1 MSLIQV
7 NDLSFSYDGSY
18 EPVFE
23 HVSFQIDTNW
33 KLGFTGR
40 NGRGKT
46 TFLRLLLGEFPYQG
60 TISASVPFSYFPF
73 SVKRPESLAIE
84 AAEKM
89 NPTYEFWRL
98 QREMARLRLDEAML
112 YRPYA
117 TLSGGEQTKLQL
129 AVLFSSENN
138 FLLIDEPTN
147 HLDLQGRE
155 LVSRYLDQKH
165 GFLLVSHDRAFL
177 DGCVDHILSINRA
190 DIQVSKGNFSTWM
203 ENRERQNAF
212 EQRQNEKL
220 LREISRLKETAR
232 EKSQWAGT
240 AERRKIGN
248 GQEDKEKN
256 FRSFQ
261 GAKAERTMARA
272 KAIEKRRDA
281 AIEEKK
287 GLLKNLER
295 REELKLIQLPFYTQR
310 LAELREIS
318 IIYDGRTVCKG
329 FSLSVRAGERIA
341 LQGPNGCGKSSIL
354 KLLCRQEIPHTG
366 EVGRGSGL
374 RISYV
379 GQDASQLCGRT
390 ADFIRERG
398 IDESLFLTILTKLD
412 VPKAQTERDLRALS
426 AGQKKKVLLA
436 ASLCERAHL
445 HVWDEPMNYIDV
457 ISRIQIEELLL
468 QFRPTILFVEH
479 DRAFCERTATRIVRM

>member
-1 MSLIQV
+1 MSLIQIK
-7 NDLSFSYDGSY
+7 DLSFTYDGSY

-33 KLGFTGR
+33 KLGLTGR

-84 AAEKM
+84 AAEEM
-89 NPTYEFWRL
+89 NPTYEFWCL
-98 QREMARLRLDEAML
+98 QCEMAKLQLDETIL

-117 TLSGGEQTKLQL
+117 TLSGGERTKLQL

-155 LVSRYLDQKH
+155 VVSRYLGQKR

-177 DGCVDHILSINRA
+177 DGCVDHILSINKA
-190 DIQVSKGNFSTWM
+190 DIPVSRGNFSTWL
-203 ENRERQNAF
+203 ENRERQDAF

-220 LREISRLKETAR
+220 VREISRLKETAR
-232 EKSQWAGT
+232 EKSQWAGA
-240 AERRKIGN
+240 AERRKIGH
-248 GQEDKEKN
+248 GQTDKPKN
-256 FRSFQ
+256 FRSYQ
-261 GAKAERTMARA
+261 GAKAEHTMSRA
-272 KAIEKRRDA
+272 KAIEKRLDA
-281 AIEEKK
+281 AMEEKK
-287 GLLKNLER
+287 SLLKNLER
-295 REELKLIQLPFYTQR
+295 REALKLMQLPFYTKR
-310 LAELREIS
+310 LAELRDIS
-318 IIYDGRTVCKG
+318 IVYDGRTVCKD
-329 FSLSVRAGERIA
+329 FSLSVQAGEQIA
-341 LQGPNGCGKSSIL
+341 LQGPNGCGKSSVL
-354 KLLCRQEIPHTG
+354 KLLCGQAIPHTG
-366 EVGRGSGL
+366 EVRRGGGL

-379 GQDASQLCGRT
+379 GQDAVQLCGSVT
-390 ADFIRERG
+390 DYIRKKG
-398 IDESLFLTILTKLD
+398 IDESMFFTILTKLD
-412 VPKAQTERDLRALS
+412 VPKVQTERDLRALS
-426 AGQKKKVLLA
+426 DGQKKKVLLA
-436 ASLCERAHL
+436 ASLCEQAHL

-468 QFRPTILFVEH
+468 QFRPTMLFVEH
-479 DRAFCERTATRIVRM
+479 DRAFCERVATKIVRV

>member
-1 MSLIQV
+1 
-7 NDLSFSYDGSY
+7 
-18 EPVFE
+18 
-23 HVSFQIDTNW
+23 
-33 KLGFTGR
+33 
-40 NGRGKT
+40 
-46 TFLRLLLGEFPYQG
+46 
-60 TISASVPFSYFPF
+60 
-73 SVKRPESLAIE
+73 
-84 AAEKM
+84 
-89 NPTYEFWRL
+89 
-98 QREMARLRLDEAML
+98 
-112 YRPYA
+112 
-117 TLSGGEQTKLQL
+117 
-129 AVLFSSENN
+129 
-138 FLLIDEPTN
+138 
-147 HLDLQGRE
+147 
-155 LVSRYLDQKH
+155 
-165 GFLLVSHDRAFL
+165 
-177 DGCVDHILSINRA
+177 
-190 DIQVSKGNFSTWM
+190 
-203 ENRERQNAF
+203 
-212 EQRQNEKL
+212 
-220 LREISRLKETAR
+220 
-232 EKSQWAGT
+232 
-240 AERRKIGN
+240 
-248 GQEDKEKN
+248 
-256 FRSFQ
+256 
-261 GAKAERTMARA
+261 MARA

-366 EVGRGSGL
+366 EVWRGSGL

>member
-1 MSLIQV
+1 
-7 NDLSFSYDGSY
+7 
-18 EPVFE
+18 
-23 HVSFQIDTNW
+23 
-33 KLGFTGR
+33 
-40 NGRGKT
+40 
-46 TFLRLLLGEFPYQG
+46 
-60 TISASVPFSYFPF
+60 
-73 SVKRPESLAIE
+73 
-84 AAEKM
+84 
-89 NPTYEFWRL
+89 
-98 QREMARLRLDEAML
+98 
-112 YRPYA
+112 
-117 TLSGGEQTKLQL
+117 
-129 AVLFSSENN
+129 
-138 FLLIDEPTN
+138 
-147 HLDLQGRE
+147 
-155 LVSRYLDQKH
+155 
-165 GFLLVSHDRAFL
+165 
-177 DGCVDHILSINRA
+177 
-190 DIQVSKGNFSTWM
+190 
-203 ENRERQNAF
+203 
-212 EQRQNEKL
+212 
-220 LREISRLKETAR
+220 
-232 EKSQWAGT
+232 
-240 AERRKIGN
+240 
-248 GQEDKEKN
+248 
-256 FRSFQ
+256 
-261 GAKAERTMARA
+261 MARA
-272 KAIEKRRDA
+272 KAIEKRRDV

-366 EVGRGSGL
+366 EVWRGSGL

-398 IDESLFLTILTKLD
+398 IDVTILTKLD

-436 ASLCERAHL
+436 ASLCERTHL

-479 DRAFCERTATRIVRM
+479 DWAFCERTATRIVRM

>member
-1 MSLIQV
+1 ML
-7 NDLSFSYDGSY
+7 N
-18 EPVFE
+18 E
-23 HVSFQIDTNW
+23 H
-33 KLGFTGR
+33 
-40 NGRGKT
+40 
-46 TFLRLLLGEFPYQG
+46 
-60 TISASVPFSYFPF
+60 
-73 SVKRPESLAIE
+73 
-84 AAEKM
+84 
-89 NPTYEFWRL
+89 
-98 QREMARLRLDEAML
+98 
-112 YRPYA
+112 
-117 TLSGGEQTKLQL
+117 
-129 AVLFSSENN
+129 
-138 FLLIDEPTN
+138 
-147 HLDLQGRE
+147 HLDQ
-155 LVSRYLDQKH
+155 
-165 GFLLVSHDRAFL
+165 HDRVRPRSAVVMAVIR
-177 DGCVDHILSINRA
+177 CQPV
-190 DIQVSKGNFSTWM
+190 IQPFI
-203 ENRERQNAF
+203 
-212 EQRQNEKL
+212 
-220 LREISRLKETAR
+220 REISRLKETAR

-272 KAIEKRRDA
+272 KAIEKRRDV

-366 EVGRGSGL
+366 EVWRGSGL

-379 GQDASQLCGRT
+379 GQDASQFCGRT

-436 ASLCERAHL
+436 ASLCERTHL

>member
-155 LVSRYLDQKH
+155 LVSKSADPR
-165 GFLLVSHDRAFL
+165 
-177 DGCVDHILSINRA
+177 RA
-190 DIQVSKGNFSTWM
+190 D
-203 ENRERQNAF
+203 EPPR
-212 EQRQNEKL
+212 
-220 LREISRLKETAR
+220 LRYE
-232 EKSQWAGT
+232 
-240 AERRKIGN
+240 
-248 GQEDKEKN
+248 
-256 FRSFQ
+256 
-261 GAKAERTMARA
+261 
-272 KAIEKRRDA
+272 
-281 AIEEKK
+281 
-287 GLLKNLER
+287 
-295 REELKLIQLPFYTQR
+295 
-310 LAELREIS
+310 
-318 IIYDGRTVCKG
+318 
-329 FSLSVRAGERIA
+329 
-341 LQGPNGCGKSSIL
+341 
-354 KLLCRQEIPHTG
+354 
-366 EVGRGSGL
+366 
-374 RISYV
+374 
-379 GQDASQLCGRT
+379 
-390 ADFIRERG
+390 
-398 IDESLFLTILTKLD
+398 
-412 VPKAQTERDLRALS
+412 RALS
-426 AGQKKKVLLA
+426 EGA
-436 ASLCERAHL
+436 APVRRHHSDRLPRPRL
-445 HVWDEPMNYIDV
+445 
-457 ISRIQIEELLL
+457 SRRLR
-468 QFRPTILFVEH
+468 RPYSVDQPGGHSGE
-479 DRAFCERTATRIVRM
+479 